1 MEDKYL
7 EPLLAHL
14 RLDLDDEEVAWVR
27 TVFAGYHPQ
36 IEELMSHDFAGEEVG
51 TASYPLGS
59 PKGPLRAPTLSLYRQ
74 SGKPYQGRQNF
85 ISRPDGVIP

>member
-14 RLDLDDEEVAWVR
+14 RLDLDDEEVEWVR

-36 IEELMSHDFAGEEVG
+36 IEELMSHDLVGEEVG

-59 PKGPLRAPTLSLYRQ
+59 PNGPLRVPYTISLSTERATLSGTAKFHQ
-74 SGKPYQGRQNF
+74 
-85 ISRPDGVIP
+85 